1 MPSKTY
7 HKRKDAFWKRV
18 VTYVILVIV
27 AITAFFPIYWAFI
40 TSIKVEL
47 DTFRPSFIPFLQFRP
62 TLRHWSVELSEAR
75 PEYIKHVT
83 NSLLVAGVS
92 TLIALTIGLLAGYSL
107 ARFKIKLGPMS
118 NRDLTTFIFSQII
131 FPPAVIIIPFFLII
145 RSMGLVDHQLGLV
158 FAHVTFNMPLA
169 TLLSRDII
177 MGLPKEIEESAMVD
191 GCSRWRAILTITL
204 PLSLPAI
211 VAAGLICFAFSWNE
225 FIFALTL
232 TYEKSTTWIGSQ
244 RSATG
249 RVDKKGERPVS

>member
-131 FPPAVIIIPFFLII
+131 FPQLLLLFPF
-145 RSMGLVDHQLGLV
+145 S
-158 FAHVTFNMPLA
+158 
-169 TLLSRDII
+169 S
-177 MGLPKEIEESAMVD
+177 S
-191 GCSRWRAILTITL
+191 
-204 PLSLPAI
+204 
-211 VAAGLICFAFSWNE
+211 
-225 FIFALTL
+225 FALWASL
-232 TYEKSTTWIGSQ
+232 TTNLVLFLLML
-244 RSATG
+244 RSICHLLLFSLVILLWAC
-249 RVDKKGERPVS
+249 RRK